1 MDGVQAVFAYGTLRG
16 DFSESGDRWGVISRT
31 GAAWLPASVSG
42 FKLFQEETAFYP
54 FALQTKLSEDVM
66 HGTLLVWP
74 CDNARDAIAACD
86 RIEGFEPKSPEDGL
100 YRRTVVDVPASRLHF
115 SGPRCQQMF

>member
-54 FALQTKLSEDVM
+54 FALQTKLSEDC
-66 HGTLLVWP
+66 TLLVWP